1 MLTRTHGGAV
11 AQGVLYELPLRYKS
25 GRHQEEKKRI
35 AAEAASRVA
44 DGVAIGLTGGTT
56 TTEVARAVIDRQRL
70 TVVTNALNIAS
81 ELAIRPNLKLVVTG
95 GYARPESYELV
106 GPLAE
111 QALAGLNLDVVFLGV
126 DGISPTAG
134 ITTHHE
140 VEAHTNL
147 ALIERAPP
155 RRRGDGQLQD
165 RSRGVRAD
173 LPDRSRARG
182 DHRRRGRSRSARRT
196 PRGRRRRGDRVT
208 DRRGTPRASA
218 APSSGPR
225 PALRTRRAP
234 RAARRGSPWIDVHN
248 HLGRWLT
255 SGWAAPDVAALL
267 EVMDAAN
274 VAAIVNLD
282 GMRGE
287 ELQANL
293 DRYDRAHPGRFV
305 TFAQVDWPR

>member
-1 MLTRTHGGAV
+1 MRQSERLSAILEALANDGSVGVADLATQLDVSAATVRRDLEFLEQQRMLTRTHGGAV

-25 GRHQEEKKRI
+25 GRHKEEKKRI

-147 ALIERAPP
+147 ALIERARHVVVVTDSSKIGLVAFAQICPI
-155 RRRGDGQLQD
+155 
-165 RSRGVRAD
+165 
-173 LPDRSRARG
+173 
-182 DHRRRGRSRSARRT
+182 
-196 PRGRRRRGDRVT
+196 DRVHEVIT
-208 DRRGTPRASA
+208 DAEADRGLLAE
-218 APSSGPR
+218 
-225 PALRTRRAP
+225 LREA
-234 RAARRGSPWIDVHN
+234 GV
-248 HLGRWLT
+248 
-255 SGWAAPDVAALL
+255 V
-267 EVMDAAN
+267 V
-274 VAAIVNLD
+274 
-282 GMRGE
+282 
-287 ELQANL
+287 
-293 DRYDRAHPGRFV
+293 V
-305 TFAQVDWPR
+305 TV

>member
-1 MLTRTHGGAV
+1 MRQSERLSAILEALASDGSVGVADLATELDVSAATVRRDLEFLEHQRMLTRTHGGAV
-11 AQGVLYELPLRYKS
+11 AQGVLYELPLRYNS
-25 GRHQEEKKRI
+25 ARHQEEKKRI
-35 AAEAASRVA
+35 AAEAALRVA

-147 ALIERAPP
+147 ALIERARHVVVVTDSSKIGLVAFAQICPI
-155 RRRGDGQLQD
+155 
-165 RSRGVRAD
+165 
-173 LPDRSRARG
+173 
-182 DHRRRGRSRSARRT
+182 
-196 PRGRRRRGDRVT
+196 DRVHEVIT
-208 DRRGTPRASA
+208 DAGADRGLLAE
-218 APSSGPR
+218 
-225 PALRTRRAP
+225 LREA
-234 RAARRGSPWIDVHN
+234 GVDV
-248 HLGRWLT
+248 
-255 SGWAAPDVAALL
+255 
-267 EVMDAAN
+267 
-274 VAAIVNLD
+274 
-282 GMRGE
+282 
-287 ELQANL
+287 
-293 DRYDRAHPGRFV
+293 V
-305 TFAQVDWPR
+305 TV

>member
-1 MLTRTHGGAV
+1 MRQSERLSAILEALANDGSVGVADLATELDVSAATVRRDLEFLEHQRMLTRTHGGAV

-25 GRHQEEKKRI
+25 ARHQEEKKRI

-147 ALIERAPP
+147 ALIERARHVVVVTDSSKIGLVAFAQICPI
-155 RRRGDGQLQD
+155 
-165 RSRGVRAD
+165 
-173 LPDRSRARG
+173 
-182 DHRRRGRSRSARRT
+182 
-196 PRGRRRRGDRVT
+196 DRVHEVIT
-208 DRRGTPRASA
+208 DAGADRGLLAE
-218 APSSGPR
+218 
-225 PALRTRRAP
+225 LREA
-234 RAARRGSPWIDVHN
+234 GVDV
-248 HLGRWLT
+248 
-255 SGWAAPDVAALL
+255 
-267 EVMDAAN
+267 
-274 VAAIVNLD
+274 
-282 GMRGE
+282 
-287 ELQANL
+287 
-293 DRYDRAHPGRFV
+293 V
-305 TFAQVDWPR
+305 TV